1 MQSMQKKILKNWI
14 STFSEDRTQGFKN
27 VHFTTNIKSE
37 EKNSTLW
44 DWSSL
49 MSIYTI
55 INVLLCMMLTSKQ
68 LVQLKTDSKNYS
80 KQTS

>member
-55 INVLLCMMLTSKQ
+55 INVLCMMLTSKQ